1 MLQVILLLLLYKSSM
16 LPVISNGKMLLSS
29 LFSLPPLKPK
39 KTVNRPGIGLKS
51 KDLRAEW
58 KGEGVGCATLQA
70 GF

>member
-1 MLQVILLLLLYKSSM
+1 M
-16 LPVISNGKMLLSS
+16 LPVISNGKILLSS
-29 LFSLPPLKPK
+29 LFFLPPLKPK
-39 KTVNRPGIGLKS
+39 ETVNRPGIGLKS